1 MTGASRRRR
10 PPVAPFGDFGRTTP
24 ATREDTGC
32 PGPYTGRMPAA
43 GQIIADRY
51 RLERPLDS
59 GSMGNLWV
67 AINLKENSPVA
78 IKFQHRT
85 TRNPTADARF
95 RREARAA
102 GLLRSPHVVHILDY
116 GFDGAV
122 PFIAMELLTGQSVSA
137 KLGAGWPLS
146 LRQVATAA
154 SQAAQAL
161 ELAHASGIIHRDI
174 KPSNLFVAQE
184 AGGDVVKLLDFG
196 IAKWIDPAAVGS
208 VITDSTMVIGSVAY
222 MSPEQARGEAVDHRT
237 DVWSLGVVA
246 YQMVT
251 GVSPFAG
258 GSILEILNRI
268 WSGQWDLPSALIG
281 SEYAALDSVFTKV
294 LQRDRT
300 QRFQSAGAFSDA
312 LIQTTQQMS
321 PAVLDAIL
329 ARVSGADGG
338 PDETRTIT

>member
-1 MTGASRRRR
+1 VRDRFDSQ
-10 PPVAPFGDFGRTTP
+10 
-24 ATREDTGC
+24 EDTRC
-32 PGPYTGRMPAA
+32 SWPYTGGMPAA

-67 AINLKENSPVA
+67 AVHLKQDVPVA

-116 GFDGAV
+116 GFDGDV
-122 PFIAMELLTGQSVSA
+122 PFIAMELLTGQSVAA
-137 KLGAGWPLS
+137 KLGGGWPLS
-146 LRQVATAA
+146 LRQVATVV
-154 SQAAQAL
+154 SHAAQAL

-174 KPSNLFVAQE
+174 KPSNLFVAE
-184 AGGDVVKLLDFG
+184 GPGGDVVKLLDFG

-222 MSPEQARGEAVDHRT
+222 MSPEQARGEAVDNRT

-251 GVSPFAG
+251 GISPFAG

-268 WSGQWDLPSALIG
+268 WGGQWDLPSALLG
-281 SEYAALDSVFTKV
+281 SEYAALDPIFTKV

-300 QRFQSAGAFSDA
+300 QRYQSAGAFSEA
-312 LIQTTQQMS
+312 LIQTTQQM
-321 PAVLDAIL
+321 PPETLDAIL
-329 ARVSGADGG
+329 ARVAGFDGG
-338 PDETRTIT
+338 PDETRTIR